1 MTRIS
6 TFLPAIRRVHA
17 GAWSIVLLGMLA
29 TRSHA
34 QVMLQDAERPAV
46 DAAGQPDQLAGLR
59 GFSLLL
65 VEPPKPREIRVHDKV
80 TIIVSESSKQSASQ
94 SLDTKQDATY
104 KAALKRFP
112 DLAKFLDFN
121 LANGA
126 ANPIVELDAS
136 GNAKFKGEGKYDR
149 DDRFTDRITATIIDI
164 KPNGVLVVEAKRTI
178 QKDEEIQ
185 TLVLSGECR
194 REDVTRQNTIL
205 SNQLANMTLA
215 TKNEGRVKESAN
227 KGVIPRLLEAIFNW

>member
-1 MTRIS
+1 MTHARS
-6 TFLPAIRRVHA
+6 RRMRRSSRLAVAPAILFA
-17 GAWSIVLLGMLA
+17 FASA
-29 TRSHA
+29 SHA

-46 DAAGQPDQLAGLR
+46 DASGQPDALSGLR
-59 GFSLLL
+59 GFSLML
-65 VEPPKPREIRVHDKV
+65 VEPPKPRDFQVHDKL
-80 TIIVSESSKQSASQ
+80 TIIISESSKQSASQ

-121 LANGA
+121 LANGG
-126 ANPIVELDAS
+126 ANPIVELDAN

-164 KPNGVLVVEAKRTI
+164 KPNGVLTLEAKRTI
-178 QKDEEIQ
+178 QKDEEVQ

-194 REDVTRQNTIL
+194 REDVTKQNTVL
-205 SNQLANMTLA
+205 SNQLASMTLA
-215 TKNEGRVKESAN
+215 TKNEGRVKESAT

>member
-1 MTRIS
+1 MTQECTRVIS
-6 TFLPAIRRVHA
+6 RAARGVVACGVVVVCVTHA
-17 GAWSIVLLGMLA
+17 Q
-29 TRSHA
+29 A

-46 DAAGQPDQLAGLR
+46 DASGQPDTLAGLR
-59 GFSLLL
+59 GFSLML
-65 VEPPKPREIRVHDKV
+65 VEPPKPRDFQVHDKV
-80 TIIVSESSKQSASQ
+80 TIIISESSKQSASQ
-94 SLDTKQDATY
+94 SLDTKQDANY

-121 LANGA
+121 LANGS

-136 GNAKFKGEGKYDR
+136 GNGKFKGEGKYDR

-164 KPNGVLVVEAKRTI
+164 KPNGVLVIEAKRTI

-194 REDVTRQNTIL
+194 RDDVTKQNTVL